1 MTEVEI
7 IARAQ
12 MYLEKLA
19 KGIDPLTGE
28 EVSESD
34 IINNVRISRC
44 LSYVSD
50 ILKKITETGSFEVI
64 KNDFS
69 LTPEQRRRFEYSQYP
84 LSVSEITERLN
95 GLINPVQ
102 TSTLKMGVISDWMT
116 HIGMLTEVIINSKKR
131 KRVTAAGR
139 DIGIF
144 SEKKVNQRGVTYEAI
159 LYDTNAQHFIIDN
172 IDAIIEFNTGKL

>member
-12 MYLEKLA
+12 TYLEKLA

-44 LSYVSD
+44 LFCASD
-50 ILKKITETGSFEVI
+50 ILKQIVVNGKYKVEKKSFILSQEQIQKFEFSEV
-64 KNDFS
+64 
-69 LTPEQRRRFEYSQYP
+69 P
-84 LSVSEITERLN
+84 LSVSEITGRLN
-95 GLINPVQ
+95 DLVDPAK
-102 TSTLKMGVISDWMT
+102 SSELKAGIISGWLT
-116 HIGMLTEVIINSKKR
+116 KIGMLTNVIVNDKTK
-131 KRVTAAGR
+131 KRVTDAGR

-144 SEKKVNQRGVTYEAI
+144 SKHKISFYGIPFEAI